1 MLRAR
6 ICILLLCV
14 TCLASIE
21 LFAQR
26 DLIPPSD
33 PVYKFLLRQETN
45 GTLNGFHWG
54 MLPLSRTEVADFL
67 DSLENARGL
76 STTDRNLFTRMP
88 IHLPLSSSTDSA
100 RIAIGREKATHQDRT
115 SPPWGRSGS
124 ESVAHCSIA
133 WGSISR
139 RPTVI
144 CSADHASSH

>member
-14 TCLASIE
+14 TCLASID

-54 MLPLSRTEVADFL
+54 MLPLSRREVAGFL
-67 DSLENARGL
+67 DSLENSGAL
-76 STTDRNLFTRMP
+76 SATDRGILRDLQNQTLVRPDRLTLK
-88 IHLPLSSSTDSA
+88 IDLDSPGA
-100 RIAIGREKATHQDRT
+100 A
-115 SPPWGRSGS
+115 
-124 ESVAHCSIA
+124 
-133 WGSISR
+133 
-139 RPTVI
+139 
-144 CSADHASSH
+144 